1 MRLENKVA
9 LITGGA
15 RGIGAAITKLFSQE
29 GSKLVIGDVLK
40 EEGRKIAEEIAAVG
54 GNCFFVK
61 LDVTN
66 EADWKMVTEEVVDHY
81 GKLDVLVNN
90 AGVSARGNVEDTTE
104 AQWSRT
110 MDINVKGTFLAIN
123 EVVPIM
129 RKQGGGKILN
139 LSSVTGVM
147 GFKTFSIYCSS
158 IAAVNYLSRSLS
170 LELSPDNIAV
180 NAILPGNTAT
190 PMNVKIRT
198 EPQFKGMLEDLS
210 LIHI

>member
-15 RGIGAAITKLFSQE
+15 RGIGTAITKLFSQE
-29 GSKLVIGDVLK
+29 GAKLVIGDVLE

-66 EADWKMVTEEVVDHY
+66 EVDWKMVTEEVVDHY

-110 MDINVKGTFLAIN
+110 MDINVKGAFLGTKRVIP
-123 EVVPIM
+123 VM
-129 RKQGGGKILN
+129 RAGGRGSIVN
-139 LSSVTGVM
+139 ISSGA
-147 GFKTFSIYCSS
+147 G
-158 IAAVNYLSRSLS
+158 IA
-170 LELSPDNIAV
+170 
-180 NAILPGNTAT
+180 
-190 PMNVKIRT
+190 
-198 EPQFKGMLEDLS
+198 PQLDT
-210 LIHI
+210 